1 MRRDRDGLR
10 NADDLCPGSQPQ
22 AGGKSGCPPFS
33 WSGREGGSGGGN
45 NLGKLV
51 DDGFIKL
58 SNGCLPDPCKTTV
71 TVTAPKAA
79 RKALGLKKALIGRET
94 KTQKVTIN
102 RLGDRNVGLALFELD
117 LPRKLVRK
125 LDDLD
130 RIKLDASFK
139 VSAPE
144 TPRMKAVKFTESGT
158 ILFDRRRNSERSPNP
173 PKGQGLRLFR
183 GTQPPAVKFQ
193 GGD

>member
-1 MRRDRDGLR
+1 MD
-10 NADDLCPGSQPQ
+10 
-22 AGGKSGCPPFS
+22 AGFVSLNSGCA
-33 WSGREGGSGGGN
+33 
-45 NLGKLV
+45 
-51 DDGFIKL
+51 
-58 SNGCLPDPCKTTV
+58 PDPCKITV
-71 TVTAPKAA
+71 TLTAPKAA

-94 KTQKVTIN
+94 KTQKVEILRN
-102 RLGDRNVGLALFELD
+102 GDRTVRGALFEID
-117 LPRKLVRK
+117 LSRKVVRK

-144 TPRMKAVKFTESGT
+144 TPRMKAVRFTESGT
-158 ILFDRRRNSERSPNP
+158 ILFDRRRIAETMQRP
-173 PKGQGLRLFR
+173 PKGQGLRLLR